1 MLSRVGMEDEVIFA
15 WWETR
20 KRSGTRQGGKRTEE
34 RGVWVQG
41 SDESRTNELQ
51 QPDLRPLIERW
62 KTLRRLHSP
71 LLPLIAGDHW
81 GDLQTAVPSFL
92 HQSLGLK

>member
-1 MLSRVGMEDEVIFA
+1 VVGNE
-15 WWETR
+15 ETFR
-20 KRSGTRQGGKRTEE
+20 NKTGATAHRG

-41 SDESRTNELQ
+41 SDESRTNERR
-51 QPDLRPLIERW
+51 QPDPRPLIERW
-62 KTLRRLHSP
+62 KTLQRLHSP

-92 HQSLGLK
+92 HQSLGRK